1 MRPRTLR
8 RRAVLLG
15 LGAMGG
21 LAGCA
26 PMVQHALIPDG
37 QFSGPSFSGDR
48 FVSFDGARLGL
59 KTWTAE
65 GPYAD
70 DPWAVVIGLHGMD
83 DYSNAFHTAGPWW
96 ARQGITTYAFDQ
108 RGFGRSPERGVW
120 AGEDLMVSDLGAACA
135 IARRRHPRAIL
146 AVAGESMGGAVA
158 ISAFASNEPPDA
170 DRLVLLSP
178 AVWGFSQQPL
188 TYSAS
193 LWMASH
199 TLPQYVIKPPSFL
212 QRHIW
217 ASDNV
222 RELIRMGQD
231 RQMIFGSRFDT
242 LYGLVSL
249 MESAWRSI
257 DRLKLPALYM
267 YGAHDQIIPPPAA
280 ISAAA
285 RLRPPGRTVYYRN
298 GWHLLLRDLQ
308 AQTVWTD
315 AEAFIRDPGGA
326 LPSGA
331 PPIPKTVPKGP
342 KKPDLPP
349 GVTPDGKVHL
359 SELPR
364 GES

>member
-1 MRPRTLR
+1 MR
-8 RRAVLLG
+8 RRELLIG
-15 LGAMGG
+15 LGALGG
-21 LAGCA
+21 LGGCS
-26 PMVQHALIPDG
+26 PMVQHALEQPSG
-37 QFSGPSFSGDR
+37 FAGPSFSGDR
-48 FVSFDGARLGL
+48 FTSFDGARLGL
-59 KTWTAE
+59 MTWKAA

-70 DPWAVVIGLHGMD
+70 DPWAVIVGLHGMD
-83 DYSNAFHTAGPWW
+83 DYANAFHMAGPWW

-120 AGEDLMVSDLGAACA
+120 AGEDLMVSDLRAACA
-135 IARRRHPRAIL
+135 IARRLHPKAIL
-146 AVAGESMGGAVA
+146 AVAGESMGGAVGIA
-158 ISAFASNEPPDA
+158 AFASGEPPDA

-188 TYSAS
+188 PYSAS
-193 LWMASH
+193 LWVASH
-199 TLPQYVIKPPSFL
+199 TLPQYVVKPPSFL
-212 QRHIW
+212 TRRIW

-231 RQMIFGSRFDT
+231 KEMIFGSRFDT

-249 MESAWRSI
+249 METAWRSV
-257 DRLKLPALYM
+257 DRLKVPTLYM
-267 YGAHDQIIPPPAA
+267 YGAHDQIIPPAAA

-285 RLRPPGRTVYYRN
+285 RLRPPGRTVYYQR

-308 AQTVWTD
+308 AQTVWSD
-315 AEAFIRDPGGA
+315 AEAFIRDPAGP

-349 GVTPDGKVHL
+349 GVSPDGKIHL
-359 SELPR
+359 SELAR
-364 GES
+364 GDP

>member
-1 MRPRTLR
+1 MR
-8 RRAVLLG
+8 RRDVLAG
-15 LGAMGG
+15 LGAFGA
-21 LAGCA
+21 LDGCA
-26 PMVQHALIPDG
+26 PMVQHALQQPTG
-37 QFSGPSFSGDR
+37 FAGPSFTGDR
-48 FVSFDGARLGL
+48 FVSFDGAPLGL

-65 GPYAD
+65 GQYAD

-120 AGEDLMVSDLGAACA
+120 AGEDLMIEDLRAACA
-135 IARRRHPRAIL
+135 TARRRHPRAIL

-158 ISAFASNEPPDA
+158 IAAFASNNPPDA

-178 AVWGFSQQPL
+178 AVWGFSQQPFS
-188 TYSAS
+188 YSAS

-199 TLPQYVIKPPSFL
+199 TLPQYVIKPPSFIS
-212 QRHIW
+212 RRIW

-231 RQMIFGSRFDT
+231 KEMIYGSRFDT

-249 MESAWRSI
+249 MESAWKKI
-257 DRLKLPALYM
+257 DRLKVPALYM

-285 RLRPPGRTVYYRN
+285 RLRPPGRTVYYEH

-331 PPIPKTVPKGP
+331 PAIPKSVPKGP

-359 SELPR
+359 SMLPR
-364 GES
+364 GDE